1 MSPGPVDLLQ
11 QLIRNQCV
19 NDGSPESGGEV
30 RSVSTLVDFFGVPGE
45 IVEPAP
51 GRQSLVY
58 RVEGSDPGA
67 PTIALVPHLDV
78 VPADPA
84 GWSVD
89 PFAAEINDGM
99 VYGRGAVDM
108 LNVTAAMAAAVRP
121 YLTGERR
128 ARGSL
133 VFAAVADEEA
143 GGRLGAKHLVE
154 ERWPLVAADFLL
166 TEVAY
171 PALQVGGR
179 RTVPVSI
186 GEKGAYWSVLAT
198 TGTPGHGSVPYGADN
213 ALVKLVAALSGVID
227 TAPPAAIT
235 AEWRDFVAHLGLG
248 DEAETR
254 LTDVDQLDAE
264 IERIGETDLALARYI
279 HAATHLTISP
289 NVLHA
294 GTKTNVVAERA
305 RASLDIRGLP
315 GMDREFVDSHLRKA
329 MGAASGPVEITPV
342 MDSVATVSGV
352 GNPLWEAIGSAVE
365 DLEGHRNLAP
375 TLMTVATDARY
386 WRARGTVCYGVGL
399 FDDRMGFSEML
410 SLFHGNDERTSV
422 ESVER
427 TTLLYERVLERF
439 FSAT

>member
-1 MSPGPVDLLQ
+1 
-11 QLIRNQCV
+11 
-19 NDGSPESGGEV
+19 
-30 RSVSTLVDFFGVPGE
+30 
-45 IVEPAP
+45 
-51 GRQSLVY
+51 
-58 RVEGSDPGA
+58 
-67 PTIALVPHLDV
+67 
-78 VPADPA
+78 
-84 GWSVD
+84 
-89 PFAAEINDGM
+89 M

>member
-133 VFAAVADEEA
+133 VFAAVADE
-143 GGRLGAKHLVE
+143 
-154 ERWPLVAADFLL
+154 
-166 TEVAY
+166 
-171 PALQVGGR
+171 
-179 RTVPVSI
+179 
-186 GEKGAYWSVLAT
+186 
-198 TGTPGHGSVPYGADN
+198 
-213 ALVKLVAALSGVID
+213 
-227 TAPPAAIT
+227 
-235 AEWRDFVAHLGLG
+235 
-248 DEAETR
+248 
-254 LTDVDQLDAE
+254 
-264 IERIGETDLALARYI
+264 
-279 HAATHLTISP
+279 
-289 NVLHA
+289 
-294 GTKTNVVAERA
+294 
-305 RASLDIRGLP
+305 
-315 GMDREFVDSHLRKA
+315 
-329 MGAASGPVEITPV
+329 
-342 MDSVATVSGV
+342 
-352 GNPLWEAIGSAVE
+352 
-365 DLEGHRNLAP
+365 
-375 TLMTVATDARY
+375 
-386 WRARGTVCYGVGL
+386 
-399 FDDRMGFSEML
+399 
-410 SLFHGNDERTSV
+410 
-422 ESVER
+422 
-427 TTLLYERVLERF
+427 
-439 FSAT
+439 

>member
-19 NDGSPESGGEV
+19 NDGSPESGGEA